1 MRYGKILSI
10 AAAAWCLS
18 VSPAH
23 AGGQLFTAATFTGV
37 GTTTVCR
44 VTNISKKPVDVTFEP
59 MDRFGIAESSNT
71 DTVPPGVSFGYPGTT
86 NTRYCR
92 FTMVKGG
99 KKAIRGSMQVSDATG
114 LRVVLE
120 AR

>member
-1 MRYGKILSI
+1 MSG
-10 AAAAWCLS
+10 A
-18 VSPAH
+18 
-23 AGGQLFTAATFTGV
+23 
-37 GTTTVCR
+37 
-44 VTNISKKPVDVTFEP
+44 
-59 MDRFGIAESSNT
+59 GIAESSDT

-99 KKAIRGSMQVSDATG
+99 KKAIRGSMQISDATG